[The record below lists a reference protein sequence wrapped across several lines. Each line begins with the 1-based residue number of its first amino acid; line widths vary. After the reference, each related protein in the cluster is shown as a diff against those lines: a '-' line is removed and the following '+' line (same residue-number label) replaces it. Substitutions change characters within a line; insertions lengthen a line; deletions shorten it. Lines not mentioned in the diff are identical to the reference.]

1 MRKPA
6 YKIEKNLL
14 SCSSDSRL
22 ISRTHQKLNTK
33 RTDNPVSKLANRL
46 NNYIKII
53 LNILSHEK
61 MQIKT
66 THSVSP

>member
-1 MRKPA
+1 MFAVRADMRLTAKNQKMRKPA

-22 ISRTHQKLNTK
+22 IPRIHQKLNTK
-33 RTDNPVSKLANRL
+33 RTDNLVSKLANKL

-53 LNILSHEK
+53 IS
-61 MQIKT
+61 
-66 THSVSP
+66 